1 MASSP
6 ILAVDEDIDDH
17 IQAFCRSRVGL
28 APIDV
33 IRDIARI
40 VCIVNLV
47 QNGTLDGTSMVLCGG
62 MAMCCLDSPRMSV
75 FDGDAASHLP
85 PDVSALP
92 AMLAHDEDDIEIVAG
107 PWRTGKQLVT
117 FRPVTYDARFS
128 QLAGAQDEFSLS
140 VAHRGIERPA
150 IWRPLNHRYPFAL
163 LAEDIEVPIMDPD
176 EILAEK
182 TVAWWLYGHAKHYND
197 IAFLAARLRIEGRDR
212 DADTRRLIH
221 RLIDKK
227 LDVNRTVSKELD
239 LRVAS
244 LDSVAR
250 RRRLEQPDDH
260 VDPKHNFNT
269 LSYLQDAPP
278 PRADVDRFIQRILLP
293 VLFDG
298 WATPPEPPAAPA
310 RSNHP
315 ARHPR

>member
-17 IQAFCRSRVGL
+17 IQAFCRS
-28 APIDV
+28 
-33 IRDIARI
+33 
-40 VCIVNLV
+40 
-47 QNGTLDGTSMVLCGG
+47 
-62 MAMCCLDSPRMSV
+62 
-75 FDGDAASHLP
+75 
-85 PDVSALP
+85 
-92 AMLAHDEDDIEIVAG
+92 
-107 PWRTGKQLVT
+107 
-117 FRPVTYDARFS
+117 
-128 QLAGAQDEFSLS
+128 
-140 VAHRGIERPA
+140 
-150 IWRPLNHRYPFAL
+150 RPLNHRYPFAL

-212 DADTRRLIH
+212 DADTRRLVR

-227 LDVNRTVSKELD
+227 LDVNRAVSKELD

-269 LSYLQDAPP
+269 LSYLRDAPP
-278 PRADVDRFIQRILLP
+278 PRADVDRFIQRILVP

-298 WATPPEPPAAPA
+298 
-310 RSNHP
+310 
-315 ARHPR
+315 